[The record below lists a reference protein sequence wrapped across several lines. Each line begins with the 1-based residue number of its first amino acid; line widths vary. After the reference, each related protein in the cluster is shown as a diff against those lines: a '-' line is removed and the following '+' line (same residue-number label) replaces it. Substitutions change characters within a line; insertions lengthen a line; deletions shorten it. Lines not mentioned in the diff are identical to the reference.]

1 MNIENIEMKVFFGNG
16 CHPSVEEIRR
26 IIEQQIDDDG
36 GWCYDSDY
44 RNKLEEKPDLEEE
57 EEDCVLE
64 YAYKLML
71 KKEKEKRH
79 KLQENLEE
87 LMPVGTTPCIVCEY
101 VI

>member
-1 MNIENIEMKVFFGNG
+1 
-16 CHPSVEEIRR
+16 
-26 IIEQQIDDDG
+26 
-36 GWCYDSDY
+36 
-44 RNKLEEKPDLEEE
+44 LEEKPDLEEE